1 MNRDSSFVNIPE
13 AMQVVAILRS
23 IEIIINKK
31 IRDDKVFEVE
41 ELKQEIK
48 DKMRGTIG
56 IITPYRA
63 QVNELKH

>member
-23 IEIIINKK
+23 IEIIINQK
-31 IRDDKVFEVE
+31 IRDEMIFEVE